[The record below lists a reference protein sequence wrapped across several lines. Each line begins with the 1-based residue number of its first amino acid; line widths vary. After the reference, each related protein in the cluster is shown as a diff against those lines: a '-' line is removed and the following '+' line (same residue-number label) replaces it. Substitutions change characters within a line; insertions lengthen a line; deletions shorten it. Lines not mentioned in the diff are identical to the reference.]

1 MGNTV
6 TLNVG
11 NSGVVAP
18 MSSEAADG
26 GGGGGGGTNVS
37 IGNTKEE
44 EEEEEEGC
52 GCLEK
57 LGCML
62 CSG

>member
-6 TLNVG
+6 TVSIG

-18 MSSEAADG
+18 APSE
-26 GGGGGGGTNVS
+26 GGGTNIAV
-37 IGNTKEE
+37 GGAEE
-44 EEEEEEGC
+44 EEEEL

-57 LGCML
+57 LGCLL

>member
-6 TLNVG
+6 TLNMG

-18 MSSEAADG
+18 LSSEG
-26 GGGGGGGTNVS
+26 GGSSGGGTNVS
-37 IGNTKEE
+37 VGNTKEE
-44 EEEEEEGC
+44 EEEEEDEGC
-52 GCLEK
+52 GCMEK

>member
-18 MSSEAADG
+18 MSSEAAP
-26 GGGGGGGTNVS
+26 GGGGTNVS
-37 IGNTKEE
+37 VGNTKEE
-44 EEEEEEGC
+44 EEEEEDEGC

>member
-6 TLNVG
+6 TFSVG

-18 MSSEAADG
+18 AASE
-26 GGGGGGGTNVS
+26 GGGTNISV
-37 IGNTKEE
+37 GAAEE
-44 EEEEEEGC
+44 EDEEEL

-57 LGCML
+57 LGCLL

>member
-18 MSSEAADG
+18 MSSEAAP
-26 GGGGGGGTNVS
+26 GGGGGTNVS
-37 IGNTKEE
+37 VGNTKEE
-44 EEEEEEGC
+44 EEEEEDEGC